1 MANFSF
7 RQGLAGAAAGMSN
20 VLGGLIQTEIG
31 KRAQV
36 DLTKL
41 RGEMEALRDER
52 EAERREQSAIR
63 VEARKRAPFEEAH
76 AATERWR
83 AENPSYAAD
92 VPGIATEIMPSEGET
107 NARLRQELLRRG
119 EHSAAHD
126 LAREGLERERLESTR
141 ASTARREAQ
150 DERQHEERMAIL
162 QKQLNVQERMLA
174 RQYGLDKNASTALT
188 TNIKFLVDQGIAKTP
203 AEAFEK
209 LHTRM
214 DRSAE
219 ETMRQMVLGLLR
231 SGDPRYRG
239 KDGRQNALDDAR
251 AVVGRIRRADERAFE
266 RGFQNAQPGAGRRPL
281 DSFLMGE

>member
-1 MANFSF
+1 MAKF
-7 RQGLAGAAAGMSN
+7 RFKQGLAGAAAGVSN
-20 VLGGLIQTEIG
+20 VLGGLIQTEIA
-31 KRAQV
+31 KHAQV
-36 DLTKL
+36 DLIRL
-41 RGEMEALRDER
+41 REQLEALRDER
-52 EAERREQSAIR
+52 IAGMREQAAIR
-63 VEARKRAPFEEAH
+63 AEARKRAPFEEAST
-76 AATERWR
+76 ATERWR
-83 AENPSYAAD
+83 TENTTYAAD
-92 VPGIATEIMPSEGET
+92 VPGVATETAPSAKET

-126 LAREGLERERLESTR
+126 LAREELEGQRLEDTR
-141 ASTARREAQ
+141 ASTARREVQ

-214 DRSAE
+214 DRSVE
-219 ETMRQMVLGLLR
+219 ETMRQMVLSLLR

-251 AVVGRIRRADERAFE
+251 TVFGKIRRADERAFE
-266 RGFQNAQPGAGRRPL
+266 RGFENAQPGRRPPL
-281 DSFLMGE
+281 ESFFLTE